1 MRALGLDVAV
11 PGSGPQQS
19 HIVTVG
25 RLNAGGHGFST
36 DSRVQPLSDFLAA
49 NGVMHT
55 LRRGQM
61 RFGLHA
67 YNDRSDVAR
76 ALDIVREGIAAANA
90 GSASAAR

>member
-19 HIVTVG
+19 HILTVG
-25 RLNAGGHGFST
+25 KLNAGGHGFST
-36 DSRVQPLSDFLAA
+36 DPLVQPLSEFLTA

-67 YNDRSDVAR
+67 YNDRADIVR
-76 ALDIVREGIAAANA
+76 ALDVAREGIAAAKTRIA
-90 GSASAAR
+90 TAAP